1 MAGKRDMWGH
11 FQPRRSGG
19 MAKYLS
25 LMQGRR
31 MNVAVAIRLA
41 RVVSKGAPD
50 LLKPTQFRKG
60 QIVRIE
66 GWIDRPGELN
76 SWGKPYEEWRFWQNP
91 DIDLSV
97 IFGEEDVAEVYVWQ
111 GRCMECR
118 DFVNVYRCS
127 TCGGGAEESDREAP
141 YYCKKCK
148 KIMEL
153 VDVEEREMEPCDRCR
168 DEYEEELKKFRDAPW
183 PVHYKK
189 PEELEAGK

>member
-1 MAGKRDMWGH
+1 M
-11 FQPRRSGG
+11 
-19 MAKYLS
+19 
-25 LMQGRR
+25 
-31 MNVAVAIRLA
+31 AVAIRLA
-41 RVVSKGAPD
+41 RDVSKGAPD

-118 DFVNVYRCS
+118 DFV
-127 TCGGGAEESDREAP
+127 
-141 YYCKKCK
+141 
-148 KIMEL
+148 
-153 VDVEEREMEPCDRCR
+153 REMEPCDRCR

-183 PVHYKK
+183 PVYYKK
-189 PEELEAGK
+189 PEE